1 MSTQPH
7 WPGSRAAVP
16 SPVLGLAVWM
26 RRVAERYPARPALTC
41 DDITWTYAQL
51 QRRIEALAAVLAG
64 RGVQPG
70 DRVGYLGFNDPHFL
84 VALFACARLN
94 AIFVP
99 LNFRLTAPEVAF
111 IAEDAGVSL
120 MLADAHNRPVI
131 DDIRTRLGCRHYLL
145 VEGVAPGWEALPAL
159 EQPPATV
166 PPEVQ
171 VQPDEV
177 ALIMYTSGTTGHPK
191 GAMLTHGNFWTNN
204 LNGILSNGLRCEDV
218 VLNFAPLF
226 HVGGLCSVSLPALQA
241 GGHLLLHRS
250 WDVEA
255 VMRDIARY
263 RVSVTF
269 AVPSML
275 LFMSQH
281 PGFAGADLASLRT
294 IAVGGAPMPV
304 PLLQLYA
311 QRNIPVNQGF
321 GMTET
326 TATVSLLVPERGID
340 KQGSCGTPALLT
352 EVCLQDYDGQP
363 ITEPHVH
370 GELCIRGGNV
380 MKGYWNR
387 PEATAA
393 VFDAEGW
400 FHSGDVAYF
409 DEEGFFFICDRLKDM
424 VISGGENVYPAEVE
438 SVLYQHPDIAEVAV
452 IGAPDAQWGERVVAV
467 VALKPGAAL
476 TLEALQ
482 TFARQGLAGYK
493 IPRELRV
500 VDALPRNPTGKVLKA
515 RLREAHKAATN
526 KTHSEETTCSN

>member
-1 MSTQPH
+1 MSTQPQ

-16 SPVLGLAVWM
+16 SPVLGLAVWL
-26 RRVAERYPARPALTC
+26 RRVAGRHPARPALTC
-41 DDITWTYAQL
+41 DEHTWTYAEL
-51 QRRIEALAAVLAG
+51 QRRVEAFSAVLAAH
-64 RGVQPG
+64 GVLPG

-84 VALFACARLN
+84 VAMFASARLN

-99 LNFRLTAPEVAF
+99 LNFRLTGPEIAF

-120 MLADAHNRPVI
+120 LLADVHHRPVI
-131 DDIRTRLGCRHYLL
+131 DGIRSGLGCRHYLSMDGAATGWGAL
-145 VEGVAPGWEALPAL
+145 PPLDVAPAS
-159 EQPPATV
+159 V
-166 PPEVQ
+166 PPEVP

-241 GGHLLLHRS
+241 GAHLVLHRA
-250 WDVEA
+250 WDAEG
-255 VMRDIARY
+255 VMRDMARY

-281 PGFAGADLASLRT
+281 PAFAAADLSSLRT

-304 PLLQLYA
+304 PLLQRYA
-311 QRNIPVNQGF
+311 ERQIPVNQGF

-352 EVCLQDYDGQP
+352 EVRLTDFDGTP
-363 ITEPHVH
+363 ITEPHVK

-387 PEATAA
+387 PDATAA
-393 VFDAEGW
+393 SFDAEGW
-400 FHSGDVAYF
+400 FRSGDVAYV
-409 DEEGFFFICDRLKDM
+409 DEDGFYFICDRLKDM
-424 VISGGENVYPAEVE
+424 VISGGENIYPAEVE
-438 SVLYQHPDIAEVAV
+438 SVLYHHPAVAEVAV
-452 IGAPDAQWGERVVAV
+452 IGAPDEHWGERVVAV
-467 VALKPGAAL
+467 AALKPGASL
-476 TLEALQ
+476 TLEELQ

-493 IPRELRV
+493 VPRELRV
-500 VDALPRNPTGKVLKA
+500 VDALPRNPTGKVLKG
-515 RLREAHKAATN
+515 RLREQNTRH
-526 KTHSEETTCSN
+526 

>member
-1 MSTQPH
+1 MSIQPH
-7 WPGSRAAVP
+7 WPGSRATVP
-16 SPVLGLAVWM
+16 SPVLGLAVWL
-26 RRVAERYPARPALTC
+26 RRVAQRYPDRPALSC
-41 DDITWTYAQL
+41 DDTTWTYAEL
-51 QRRIEALAAVLAG
+51 QGRIEALSATLAG
-64 RGVQPG
+64 RGVRAG

-84 VALFACARLN
+84 IALFASARLN

-99 LNFRLTAPEVAF
+99 LNFRLTGPEIAF
-111 IAEDAGVSL
+111 IVEDAGVSL
-120 MLADAHNRPVI
+120 LLADAHHRPVI
-131 DDIRTRLGCRHYLL
+131 DGVRGELSCAQYLS
-145 VEGVAPGWEALPAL
+145 VDAAASGWDALPQL
-159 EQPPATV
+159 DLIPDSV

-171 VQPDEV
+171 VDPDEV

-204 LNGILSNGLRCEDV
+204 LNGILSNGLSCEDV
-218 VLNFAPLF
+218 TLNFAPLF
-226 HVGGLCSVSLPALQA
+226 HVGGLCSVSLPAMGA
-241 GGHLLLHRS
+241 GGHLVLHRT
-250 WDVEA
+250 WDAEA

-281 PGFAGADLASLRT
+281 PLFAAADLSSLRT

-311 QRNIPVNQGF
+311 GRNIPVNQGF

-326 TATVSLLVPERGID
+326 TATVSLLVSDRGID

-352 EVCLQDYDGQP
+352 EVRLTDYGGHP
-363 ITEPHVH
+363 ITQPHVK

-387 PEATAA
+387 PDATAA
-393 VFDAEGW
+393 SFDSEGW
-400 FHSGDVAYF
+400 FRSGDVAYV
-409 DEEGFFFICDRLKDM
+409 DEDGFYFICDRLKDM

-438 SVLYQHPDIAEVAV
+438 SVLYRHPAVAEVAV
-452 IGAPDAQWGERVVAV
+452 IGAPDELWGERVVAV
-467 VALKPGAAL
+467 VALQPGASL

-482 TFARQGLAGYK
+482 TFAREELAGYK
-493 IPRELRV
+493 VPRELRL
-500 VDALPRNPTGKVLKA
+500 VDALPRNPTGKVLKN
-515 RLREAHKAATN
+515 RLRER
-526 KTHSEETTCSN
+526 SPMP

>member
-1 MSTQPH
+1 MHTQPQ
-7 WPGSRAAVP
+7 WPGARATQP
-16 SPVLGLAVWM
+16 SPVLGLAVWL
-26 RRVAERYPARPALTC
+26 RRVAERYPARAALTC
-41 DDITWTYAQL
+41 DGQAWSYAEL
-51 QRRIEALAAVLAG
+51 QRRVEALAAVLAA

-84 VALFACARLN
+84 LALFASARLN

-99 LNFRLTAPEVAF
+99 LNYRLTGAEIAF
-111 IAEDAGVSL
+111 IAKDAGVRL
-120 MLADAHNRPVI
+120 LLADSHHRPLI
-131 DDIRTRLGCRHYLL
+131 DGIRKELDCQEFLS
-145 VEGVAPGWEALPAL
+145 VDAPCPGWHALPAL
-159 EQPPATV
+159 DVRPATL
-166 PPEVQ
+166 PLEVQ
-171 VQPDEV
+171 VAPDDV
-177 ALIMYTSGTTGHPK
+177 ALIMYTSGTTGQPK

-226 HVGGLCSVSLPALQA
+226 HVGGLCSVSLPAMQA
-241 GGHLLLHRS
+241 GAHLVLQRA
-250 WDVEA
+250 WDAEA
-255 VMRDIARY
+255 VMRDVAKY

-281 PGFAGADLASLRT
+281 PAFAAADLSSLRA

-311 QRNIPVNQGF
+311 ARGIPVNQGF

-352 EVCLQDYDGQP
+352 EVRLSDWDGRP
-363 ITEPHVH
+363 ITEPHVK

-387 PEATAA
+387 PDATAA
-393 VFDAEGW
+393 SFDEDGW

-409 DEEGFFFICDRLKDM
+409 DEDGFYYICDRLKDM

-438 SVLYQHPDIAEVAV
+438 NVLFRHPAIAEVAV
-452 IGAPDAQWGERVVAV
+452 IGALDERWGERVVAV
-467 VALKPGAAL
+467 VVLQPGAGL
-476 TLEALQ
+476 TLEELQ
-482 TFARQGLAGYK
+482 AFARASLAAYK
-493 IPRELRV
+493 IPRELRQLQ
-500 VDALPRNPTGKVLKA
+500 ALPRNPTGKVLKGQ
-515 RLREAHKAATN
+515 LREPD
-526 KTHSEETTCSN
+526 SVL